1 MESDFQN
8 DDKALLEKVDAT
20 LEKRKQNG
28 LEGLCGGLEAVIMGV
43 EPERLLSAAKEIMM
57 YTGYDIDD
65 AFQENDQKN
74 IVLKR
79 EGSADILLHSR
90 SQQDNPFLESN
101 RGAKTE
107 AYPNTRLETFVFK
120 CPDVETFVSKQTSAG
135 KSFLTQEIQQTD
147 TYNFIQTKPSVYTCN
162 SVGFIQWKQ
171 GEGKYRSQNAV
182 SFDAGLTKPSS
193 SYLKNILDLDH
204 AATRVRAEERD
215 DAIVEFMEWT
225 NYHFEFAVYVESL
238 NSITNVSRLSLDD
251 FALVFTSGIRPF
263 VSLEESGP
271 TERFIYNYGPR
282 THHLAF
288 NTDNIEETVSN
299 LGKDGMGYISDLI
312 GSREEGLKQIFTKPS
327 VNTLIVNEYIHRYD
341 DFNGFFTK
349 SNVTALTKATEKQ

>member
-1 MESDFQN
+1 MGTDFHN
-8 DDKALLEKVDAT
+8 DDKALLEKVDET
-20 LEKRKQNG
+20 LEQRKKNG
-28 LEGLCGGLEAVIMGV
+28 LEGLSGGLEAVIIAV
-43 EPERLLSAAKEIMM
+43 EPERLLPAAQEFIN
-57 YTGYDIDD
+57 YTGHDVVD
-65 AFQENDQKN
+65 AFEDNAQKT

-79 EGSADILLHSR
+79 EGSADILVYTR
-90 SQQDNPFLESN
+90 SGHENPFAASN
-101 RGAKTE
+101 RGAKTGP
-107 AYPNTRLETFVFK
+107 YPNTRLETFVFK
-120 CPDVETFVSKQTSAG
+120 CPDIETYVAKQTG
-135 KSFLTQEIQQTD
+135 CGRSFLTQDIQQTD
-147 TYNFIQTKPSVYTCN
+147 TYSFIQTPPSAYTCN
-162 SVGFIQWKQ
+162 SVGFIQWKNNE
-171 GEGKYRSQNAV
+171 GEYRSQHATP
-182 SFDAGLTKPSS
+182 FDPGLTKPEA
-193 SYLKNILDLDH
+193 SYCSNILELDH

-215 DAIVEFMEWT
+215 AAIIEFMEWT

-288 NTDNIEETVSN
+288 NTENIEDTVDA
-299 LGKDGMGYISDLI
+299 LAEHGMGYISELI

-327 VNTLIVNEYIHRYD
+327 PHTLIVNEYIHRYD
-341 DFNGFFTK
+341 DFDGFFTK